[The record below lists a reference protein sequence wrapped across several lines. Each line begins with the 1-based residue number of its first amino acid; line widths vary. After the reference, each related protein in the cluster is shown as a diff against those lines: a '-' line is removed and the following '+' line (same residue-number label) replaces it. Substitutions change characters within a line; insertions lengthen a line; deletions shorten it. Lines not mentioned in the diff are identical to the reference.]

1 MAFCGKCGTQ
11 IPEGSS
17 ACPSCGAAVNDTAQN
32 GTQQNNTQNSF
43 NAAVNTFT
51 NTKDTTGEFDPA
63 DIQNN
68 KIMAVLAYIGILFL
82 VPLLAAKDSKFARF
96 HANQGLVL
104 LVGIASGILL
114 WIPVIGWLISVLLS
128 IALLVFMILGIVNAA
143 QGKAKELP
151 LIGSIKIIQ

>member
-1 MAFCGKCGTQ
+1 MLFL
-11 IPEGSS
+11 
-17 ACPSCGAAVNDTAQN
+17 
-32 GTQQNNTQNSF
+32 
-43 NAAVNTFT
+43 
-51 NTKDTTGEFDPA
+51 A
-63 DIQNN
+63 DI
-68 KIMAVLAYIGILFL
+68 
-82 VPLLAAKDSKFARF
+82 
-96 HANQGLVL
+96 